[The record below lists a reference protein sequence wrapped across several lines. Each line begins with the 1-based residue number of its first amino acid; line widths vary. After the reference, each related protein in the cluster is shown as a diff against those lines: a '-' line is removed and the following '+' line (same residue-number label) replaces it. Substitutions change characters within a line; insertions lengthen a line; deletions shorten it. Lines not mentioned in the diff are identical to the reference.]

1 MSVATTSSRTARL
14 GTGVWVSGLVVLLM
28 ALIALFAP
36 VISPY
41 DPAQMQIGQSYLPPA
56 WYDTP
61 LKDGTLEHLLGTD
74 LYGRDI
80 FSHVVH
86 GTRAAM
92 FLVLIAMPLTACFG
106 VAIGVAAG
114 MGNRLLE
121 SLFLRLTDVVSAV
134 PAFMFAVII
143 VFIFR
148 ERPTGVVFGGL
159 LTLTFAY
166 ALVNWVGLAR
176 LVHTA
181 VLQVRQLEFM
191 EASHSLGAGIGHQII
206 KHILPHVSHLVIVWI
221 VNNIPAVI
229 LLEALLGYLGIQI
242 LPVTDG
248 SSFQDLS
255 WGGLIYFGRSQL
267 NRNPFMLLTPT
278 LCILA
283 LSLSF
288 STLGEYLRE
297 RLNPQLE
304 SNEIV

>member
-1 MSVATTSSRTARL
+1 MSVATPSSRTARL
-14 GTGVWVSGLVVLLM
+14 RAGVWLSGLVILLM
-28 ALIALFAP
+28 TLIAVFAP
-36 VISPY
+36 LISPY
-41 DPAQMQIGQSYLPPA
+41 DPTRMQIGQSNLPPA

-61 LKDGTLEHLLGTD
+61 VKDGSPEHPLGTD

-80 FSHVVH
+80 FSHVLH
-86 GTRAAM
+86 GARAAM
-92 FLVLIAMPLTACFG
+92 FLVLIAMPLTALLG
-106 VAIGVAAG
+106 VAMGITAG

-121 SLFLRLTDVVSAV
+121 GLFLRLTDVIQAV

-148 ERPTGVVFGGL
+148 ERPTGMVFGGL
-159 LTLTFAY
+159 LTLTLAY
-166 ALVNWVGLAR
+166 TLVNWVGLAR
-176 LVHTA
+176 LVYAA
-181 VLQVRQLEFM
+181 VLRIRHLEFM
-191 EASHSLGAGIGHQII
+191 AASHSLGAGAWHQIF

-229 LLEALLGYLGIQI
+229 LLEALLGYLGIRI

-248 SSFQDLS
+248 TSFQDLS
-255 WGGLIYFGRSQL
+255 WGGLILFGRGQL
-267 NRNPFMLLTPT
+267 NWNPFILFTPT

-288 STLGEYLRE
+288 SRLGEHLSE

-304 SNEIV
+304 SSEIL